1 MLLFIDDLLIF
12 VDVSFEENVFLAVDE
27 VLKFTSLADSVW
39 CFFEPLLVCF
49 EIRIHLILGN
59 IHNFLNELFII
70 NQILRIHQKFQN
82 CLIHFLIR
90 LKLARIL
97 RFVLEN
103 PILLLKV
110 FGLKISG
117 FVNNFLWWLIIWNV
131 VEKSD
136 ETFQRWYEF
145 FLL

>member
-1 MLLFIDDLLIF
+1 MLFFIYDLLVF
-12 VDVSFEENVFLAVDE
+12 VDVSFEENVFLAMDQ
-27 VLKFTSLADSVW
+27 VLEFTSLADRVRS
-39 CFFEPLLVCF
+39 FFEPLLVCF
-49 EIRIHLILGN
+49 EISIHLILSH
-59 IHNFLNELFII
+59 IHNFLNKFFII

-90 LKLARIL
+90 LQLAWVL

-103 PILLLKV
+103 PILLFKV
-110 FGLKISG
+110 FWLKISCL
-117 FVNNFLWWLIIWNV
+117 VNNILWWLIIWNV

-136 ETFQRWYEF
+136 QTFQRLYEF